1 MAQVVELKDG
11 MNHHPAHPGIWVPYT
26 GWRLKDRYDIKLK
39 TGEVWQYYYPNG
51 GSFAKW
57 TSEHD
62 GPDRVEDDEVAEIRL
77 VPDEECNEK
86 YHFKGEERLRRN
98 VKMFGDV
105 LPKVDVAEDGTVTF
119 TPIKRRIFDDW
130 VVSTW
135 NGLDAMWLHV
145 NELSV
150 EELKAQLH
158 ERHSDIEPNT
168 DLGDSLRAYLN
179 VLCAKAAHTD
189 AHVQVAWGIG
199 TLPFNLESPTD
210 YQPAVCL
217 CAVKTLEA
225 MAKAQLEKDRAEQAE
240 AERVARLGLTP
251 TGKSARRT
259 IAVSALAA
267 HMSSVQLG
275 KAIDRKVTGEGKNE
289 KDGRFVTKSEMR
301 TVDGKQLTGKQLR
314 KMQKKMRRTERDK
327 VVSDGTE

>member
-39 TGEVWQYYYPNG
+39 TGEVWRYYYPNG

-57 TSEHD
+57 TSDHE
-62 GPDRVEDDEVAEIRL
+62 GPDRVEDDEIAEIRQML
-77 VPDEECNEK
+77 DEEITEE
-86 YHFKGEERLRRN
+86 YYFKGKDRLDRN

-105 LPKVDVAEDGTVTF
+105 LPTVNIAEDGTVTF

-130 VVSTW
+130 VLSTW
-135 NGLDAMWLHV
+135 SGEEAMWLHV

-150 EELKAQLH
+150 EELKTQLS
-158 ERHSDIEPNT
+158 ERHNDIEPNT
-168 DLGDSLRAYLN
+168 DLGDSLRSYLN
-179 VLCAKAAHTD
+179 VLCKKANHTD
-189 AHVQVAWGIG
+189 AHVQVAWKTS

-217 CAVKTLEA
+217 CAVKTLEE
-225 MAKAQLEKDRAEQAE
+225 MAAIQIEKDRVEQVE
-240 AERVARLGLTP
+240 ANRIASLGFTP
-251 TGKSARRT
+251 TGKAMRRRV
-259 IAVSALAA
+259 AVSALAA
-267 HMSSVQLG
+267 HMTTPHLHR
-275 KAIDRKVTGEGKNE
+275 AIDRKVSGGGKNE

-301 TVDGKQLTGKQLR
+301 SVDGKKLTGKQLR
-314 KMQKKMRRTERDK
+314 KMQKKMRQAERDK
-327 VVSDGTE
+327 VVVDGTE